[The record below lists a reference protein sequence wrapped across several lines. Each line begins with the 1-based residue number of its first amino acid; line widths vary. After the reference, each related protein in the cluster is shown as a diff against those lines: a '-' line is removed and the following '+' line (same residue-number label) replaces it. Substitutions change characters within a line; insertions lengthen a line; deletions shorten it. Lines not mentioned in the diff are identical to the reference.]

1 VLATMTAALQRSLAT
16 AVVVGMLTL
25 GAPMPRPLN
34 LATPPAVVRV
44 QLRSAGAEAWHALFP
59 DRLAP
64 N

>member
-1 VLATMTAALQRSLAT
+1 
-16 AVVVGMLTL
+16 
-25 GAPMPRPLN
+25 MPRPID

-44 QLRSAGAEAWHALFP
+44 QLTSAGAEAWRALFP

>member
-1 VLATMTAALQRSLAT
+1 MTAALQRSLAT

-25 GAPMPRPLN
+25 GAPMPRPID

-44 QLRSAGAEAWHALFP
+44 QLTSAGAEAWRALFP